1 MLDLDVYLALL
12 LGLTVT
18 QIDAIKHLV
27 LRVEYMTQGVEG
39 VVTGSVYRST
49 G

>member
-1 MLDLDVYLALL
+1 MSDLDVYLALL

-27 LRVEYMTQGVEG
+27 LKG
-39 VVTGSVYRST
+39 
-49 G
+49 

>member
-1 MLDLDVYLALL
+1 MSDLDVYLALL

-27 LRVEYMTQGVEG
+27 LRVEYMTKGDPRVIS
-39 VVTGSVYRST
+39 GSPYRST